1 MSEVQTDAPTAGYEP
16 GARIKP
22 VVFYGSAA
30 VTLAVAL
37 WAIIAP
43 TSASDTI
50 GAVVGWTSEWFGWF
64 YILLSTL
71 ILVFVILVGASR
83 LGRTRLGPEHSR
95 PEFSTFAWASMLF
108 AAGIGTDLMFFA
120 VVEPVTQYLTPPRGE
135 GGTLQAA
142 EEATVWT
149 LFHYGISGWGMY
161 ALMGM
166 ALAYFAYRR
175 NLPLAIRSA
184 LYPVFGKRVHGGL
197 GTAVDLAAVLGTI
210 FGVAASLGI
219 GVVLLNY
226 GLDFLFGI
234 PEGTAAQIG
243 LVAIAVIMATVP
255 R

>member
-1 MSEVQTDAPTAGYEP
+1 MSEVQTDAPTAGSEP

-50 GAVVGWTSEWFGWF
+50 GAVVGWISEWFGWF
-64 YILLSTL
+64 YILLTTL
-71 ILVFVILVGASR
+71 VLVFVIVVGASR

-142 EEATVWT
+142 EDATVWT
-149 LFHYGISGWGMY
+149 LFHYGISGWGLY

-184 LYPVFGKRVHGGL
+184 L
-197 GTAVDLAAVLGTI
+197 
-210 FGVAASLGI
+210 
-219 GVVLLNY
+219 
-226 GLDFLFGI
+226 
-234 PEGTAAQIG
+234 
-243 LVAIAVIMATVP
+243 
-255 R
+255 